1 MKQFL
6 ILSTLFLVALTGL
19 SAQKWLGIRGEGPVV
34 KKDLSISGFDQLGLA
49 ISADVFV
56 NQGATTK
63 VTVEGQ
69 ANLIDNLVTE
79 VKNGKWTIK
88 FRDNVRSMDGMRIY
102 VTMPNVSSLGIS
114 GSGDIVVENGLRTGD
129 LGLHISGSGSI
140 KVPSLQGSGVEAHIS
155 GSGSVILSGQAQKLE
170 IHISGSGDVDALG
183 LNASACAVHVS
194 GSGDCTVDVKE
205 ALDVHI
211 SGSGDVRYKG
221 QPRLMSKVSGSGS
234 VSTY

>member
-1 MKQFL
+1 MKKFL

-88 FRDNVRSMDGMRIY
+88 FRDN

-211 SGSGDVRYKG
+211 RGSGNVRYKG